1 MKRFSLF
8 FAVPFMASAQGVYVS
23 GGVHSA
29 YISEGRNAFDS
40 AVATAE
46 IGSYKMVLYL
56 IYGVPELLTTR
67 VGKRMPVLVTSLLLM
82 RA

>member
-8 FAVPFMASAQGVYVS
+8 CVMPFMVSAQGVYVS
-23 GGVHSA
+23 GGIQSA

-46 IGSYKMVLYL
+46 IGSY
-56 IYGVPELLTTR
+56 
-67 VGKRMPVLVTSLLLM
+67 
-82 RA
+82 